1 MNGEMKRSKI
11 KNSKSRN
18 GKSNRT
24 LAERDKALVWH
35 PFTQEHTAAPRL
47 PVSHGRG
54 PWLFDTDNNAYLDL
68 VSSWWVNLFGHA
80 CAPIAQS
87 IAGQANRLEHV
98 LFAGCTHEPA
108 VQLCEALS
116 AVLPTQLHKF
126 FFSDNGSTA
135 VEVALKMA
143 HQYWRNAHGQQRK
156 LFIGFEG
163 GYHGDT
169 FGAMSVGAHCGYHDQ
184 FRSLFFESVAV
195 PFPDIWWDDADVQA
209 KEQAALASLE
219 AALSQ
224 HAGQVA
230 AMIIE
235 PLVQGAAGMRMCRP
249 QFVARACALARA
261 NDTLVIFD
269 EVMTGFGRTGTRFAF
284 EQTGVVPDFLCVS
297 KGITGGFLPLA
308 LTITGDPIYE
318 AFLSEQAERAFSHGH
333 SYTANPLA
341 CAAAVAAMALLES
354 DETSHALQV
363 LPQCHYEGLQQLQQE
378 VPTIRH
384 PRVTGTVAAF
394 DLPASYPQAAGQLHQ
409 RFLEKGLL
417 IRPIG
422 QTVYLLPPYVISQ
435 AQLQAAYETIG
446 QVLTQGEG

>member
-1 MNGEMKRSKI
+1 MNMDKGSVKM
-11 KNSKSRN
+11 
-18 GKSNRT
+18 NRRVDCT
-24 LAERDKALVWH
+24 LAQRDKALVWH
-35 PFTQEHTAAPRL
+35 PFTQEQTAAPRL

-54 PWLFDTDNNAYLDL
+54 PWLYDTDNRAYLDL
-68 VSSWWVNLFGHA
+68 VSSWWVNLFGHG
-80 CAPIAQS
+80 CPHIAQS
-87 IAGQANRLEHV
+87 IAAQANKLEHV

-108 VQLCEALS
+108 VQLCESLNAM
-116 AVLPTQLHKF
+116 LPAQLGKF

-143 HQYWRNAHGQQRK
+143 HQYWKNAHGQERK

-184 FRSLFFESVAV
+184 FRSLFFESVAI
-195 PFPDIWWDDADVQA
+195 PFPQTWWNDQEVQA
-209 KEQAALASLE
+209 SEQAALAALE
-219 AALSQ
+219 AALIR

-230 AMIIE
+230 AMIME

-249 QFVARACALARA
+249 QFVAKACALARA
-261 NDTLVIFD
+261 HDTLVIFD

-308 LTITGDPIYE
+308 LTITGDHIYE
-318 AFLSEQAERAFSHGH
+318 AFLSERADRAFSHGH

-341 CAAAVAAMALLES
+341 CAAAVAAMDLLVT
-354 DETSHALQV
+354 DETARALQV
-363 LPQCHYEGLQQLQQE
+363 LPQCHHEGLQLLQQA
-378 VPTIRH
+378 VPAILR
-384 PRVTGTVAAF
+384 PRVTGTIAAF
-394 DLPASYPQAAGQLHQ
+394 DLPPSYPHSSGQLHQ

-422 QTVYLLPPYVISQ
+422 QTVYVLPPYVTSP
-435 AQLQAAYETIG
+435 AQLRAAYETMG
-446 QVLTQGEG
+446 QVLASG

>member
-1 MNGEMKRSKI
+1 MNMDMRSVKM
-11 KNSKSRN
+11 
-18 GKSNRT
+18 NRRVDCT
-24 LAERDKALVWH
+24 LSERDKALVWH
-35 PFTQEHTAAPRL
+35 PFTQEQTAAPRL

-54 PWLFDTDNNAYLDL
+54 PWLYDTDNRAYLDL
-68 VSSWWVNLFGHA
+68 VSSWWVNLFGHG
-80 CAPIAQS
+80 CPHIAQS
-87 IAGQANRLEHV
+87 IAAQANKLEHV

-108 VQLCEALS
+108 VQLCESLNAM
-116 AVLPTQLHKF
+116 LPAQLGKF

-143 HQYWRNAHGQQRK
+143 HQYWKNAHGQERK

-184 FRSLFFESVAV
+184 FRSLFFESVAI
-195 PFPDIWWDDADVQA
+195 PFPHTWWNDQEVQA
-209 KEQAALASLE
+209 REHAALAALE
-219 AALSQ
+219 AALIRQS
-224 HAGQVA
+224 GQVA
-230 AMIIE
+230 AMIME

-249 QFVARACALARA
+249 QFVAKACALARA
-261 NDTLVIFD
+261 HDTLVIFD

-308 LTITGDPIYE
+308 LTITGDHIYE
-318 AFLSEQAERAFSHGH
+318 AFLSERADRAFSHGH

-341 CAAAVAAMALLES
+341 CAAAVAAMDLLVT
-354 DETSHALQV
+354 DETARALQV
-363 LPQCHYEGLQQLQQE
+363 LPQCHHEGLQLLQQA
-378 VPTIRH
+378 VPAILR
-384 PRVTGTVAAF
+384 PRVTGTIAAF
-394 DLPASYPQAAGQLHQ
+394 DLPPSYPYSAGQLHQ

-422 QTVYLLPPYVISQ
+422 QTVYVLPPYVTSA
-435 AQLQAAYETIG
+435 AQLQAAYQTMG
-446 QVLTQGEG
+446 QVLANR

>member
-1 MNGEMKRSKI
+1 MSMVDK
-11 KNSKSRN
+11 
-18 GKSNRT
+18 RT

-47 PVSHGRG
+47 PISHGTG
-54 PWLFDTDNNAYLDL
+54 PWLYDTDNNAYLDL

-80 CAPIAQS
+80 CAPIAQA
-87 IAGQANRLEHV
+87 IAAQASKLEHV

-108 VQLCEALS
+108 VQLCESLS
-116 AVLPTQLHKF
+116 AMLPAQLSKF

-143 HQYWRNAHGQQRK
+143 HQYWANAQGQQRK

-195 PFPDIWWDDADVQA
+195 PFAHTWFNDKDVEQ
-209 KEQAALASLE
+209 KEQAALAALE
-219 AALSQ
+219 VVLTR

-230 AMIIE
+230 AVIIE

-249 QFVARACALARA
+249 QFITQVCALARA
-261 NDTLVIFD
+261 HDTLVIFD

-308 LTITGDPIYE
+308 LTITSDAIYE

-341 CAAAVAAMALLES
+341 CAAAVAAMTLLVS
-354 DETSHALQV
+354 DETARALQTLSQSHADGLRF
-363 LPQCHYEGLQQLQQE
+363 LQQRAPDLQ
-378 VPTIRH
+378 R
-384 PRVTGTVAAF
+384 PRTTGTIAAF
-394 DLPASYPQAAGQLHQ
+394 DLPASFPHSAAQLHQ
-409 RFLEKGLL
+409 YFLEKGLL

-422 QTVYLLPPYVISQ
+422 NTVYLLPPYVTTSV
-435 AQLQAAYETIG
+435 QLQAAYETIAAVLARPAMLG
-446 QVLTQGEG
+446 QGRACIHRHALKI

>member
-1 MNGEMKRSKI
+1 MNMDKGSVKM
-11 KNSKSRN
+11 
-18 GKSNRT
+18 NRRVDCT
-24 LAERDKALVWH
+24 LAQRDKALVWH
-35 PFTQEHTAAPRL
+35 PFTQEQTAAPRL

-54 PWLFDTDNNAYLDL
+54 PWLYDTDNRAYLDL
-68 VSSWWVNLFGHA
+68 VSSWWVNLFGHG
-80 CAPIAQS
+80 CPHIAQS
-87 IAGQANRLEHV
+87 IAAQANKLEHV

-108 VQLCEALS
+108 VQLCESLNAM
-116 AVLPTQLHKF
+116 LPAQLGKF

-143 HQYWRNAHGQQRK
+143 HQYWKNAHGQERK

-184 FRSLFFESVAV
+184 FRSLFFESVAI
-195 PFPDIWWDDADVQA
+195 PFPQTWWNDQEVQA
-209 KEQAALASLE
+209 REQAALAALE
-219 AALSQ
+219 AALIR

-230 AMIIE
+230 AMIME

-249 QFVARACALARA
+249 QFVAKACALARA
-261 NDTLVIFD
+261 HDTLVIFD

-308 LTITGDPIYE
+308 LTITGDHIYE
-318 AFLSEQAERAFSHGH
+318 AFLSEQADRAFSHGH

-341 CAAAVAAMALLES
+341 CAAAVAAMDLLVT
-354 DETSHALQV
+354 DETARALQV
-363 LPQCHYEGLQQLQQE
+363 LPQCHHEGLQLLQQA
-378 VPTIRH
+378 VPAILR
-384 PRVTGTVAAF
+384 PRVTGTIAAF
-394 DLPASYPQAAGQLHQ
+394 DLPPSYPHSAGQLHQ

-422 QTVYLLPPYVISQ
+422 QTVYVLPPYVTSP
-435 AQLQAAYETIG
+435 AQLRAAYETMG
-446 QVLTQGEG
+446 QVLASG

>member
-1 MNGEMKRSKI
+1 M
-11 KNSKSRN
+11 SREAMSRET
-18 GKSNRT
+18 KPT
-24 LAERDKALVWH
+24 LAQRDKALVWH
-35 PFTQEHTAAPRL
+35 PFTQEQTAAPRL

-54 PWLFDTDNNAYLDL
+54 PWLYDTDNRAYLDL
-68 VSSWWVNLFGHA
+68 VSSWWVNLFGHG
-80 CAPIAQS
+80 CPPIAQS
-87 IAGQANRLEHV
+87 IAAQANRLEHV

-116 AVLPTQLHKF
+116 AMLPAQLGKF

-143 HQYWRNAHGQQRK
+143 HQYWKNAHGQERK

-184 FRSLFFESVAV
+184 FLSLFFESVAI
-195 PFPDIWWDDADVQA
+195 PFPDTWWNDQEVQA
-209 KEQAALASLE
+209 REDAALAALE
-219 AALSQ
+219 TALIR

-230 AMIIE
+230 AMIME
-235 PLVQGAAGMRMCRP
+235 PLVQGAAGMRMCRS
-249 QFVARACALARA
+249 QFVAKACALARA
-261 NDTLVIFD
+261 HDTLVIFD

-284 EQTGVVPDFLCVS
+284 EQTGAVPDFLCVS

-308 LTITGDPIYE
+308 LTITGDRIYE
-318 AFLSEQAERAFSHGH
+318 AFLSEQADRAFSHGH

-341 CAAAVAAMALLES
+341 CAAAVAAMALLVT
-354 DETSHALQV
+354 DETSRALQV
-363 LPQCHYEGLQQLQQE
+363 LPQCHHEGLQRLQQA
-378 VPTIRH
+378 VPALVR
-384 PRVTGTVAAF
+384 PRVTGTIAAF
-394 DLPASYPQAAGQLHQ
+394 DLPPAYPYSAGQLHQ

-422 QTVYLLPPYVISQ
+422 QTVYVLPPYVTSP
-435 AQLQAAYETIG
+435 AQLQAAYETMG
-446 QVLTQGEG
+446 QVLAAQ

>member
-1 MNGEMKRSKI
+1 MNARAMNRETMNPGQD
-11 KNSKSRN
+11 
-18 GKSNRT
+18 RT
-24 LAERDKALVWH
+24 LAQRDKALVWH

-47 PVSHGRG
+47 PISHGRG
-54 PWLFDTDNNAYLDL
+54 PWLYDTDNRAYLDL
-68 VSSWWVNLFGHA
+68 VSSWWVNLFGHG
-80 CAPIAQS
+80 CPHIAQR
-87 IAGQANRLEHV
+87 IAAQATRLEHV

-108 VQLCEALS
+108 VQLCEALN
-116 AVLPTQLHKF
+116 AMLPSQLGKY

-143 HQYWRNAHGQQRK
+143 HQYWKNAHGQQRK

-169 FGAMSVGAHCGYHDQ
+169 VGAMSVGAHCGYHDQ
-184 FRSLFFESVAV
+184 FRSLFFETVAI
-195 PFPDIWWDDADVQA
+195 PFPATWWDDQEVQA
-209 KEQAALASLE
+209 REQAALATLE
-219 AALSQ
+219 AALVR

-230 AMIIE
+230 AMIME

-249 QFVARACALARA
+249 QFVARACALARKH
-261 NDTLVIFD
+261 DTLVIFD

-308 LTITGDPIYE
+308 LTITGEHIYE
-318 AFLSEQAERAFSHGH
+318 AFLSERADRAFSHGH

-341 CAAAVAAMALLES
+341 CAAAVAAMDLLVT
-354 DETSHALQV
+354 DETARALQV
-363 LPQCHYEGLQQLQQE
+363 LPQSHHEGLQRLQQR
-378 VPTIRH
+378 VPAILR

-394 DLPASYPQAAGQLHQ
+394 DLPPSYRYSAGQLHQ

-422 QTVYLLPPYVISQ
+422 QTIYVLPPYIVTA
-435 AQLQAAYETIG
+435 AQLQAAYETMG
-446 QVLTQGEG
+446 LVLAAT

>member
-1 MNGEMKRSKI
+1 M
-11 KNSKSRN
+11 SRETMRRET
-18 GKSNRT
+18 NRT
-24 LAERDKALVWH
+24 LAQRDKALVWH
-35 PFTQEHTAAPRL
+35 PFTQEQTAAPRL

-54 PWLFDTDNNAYLDL
+54 PWLYDTDNRAYLDL
-68 VSSWWVNLFGHA
+68 VSSWWVNLFGHG
-80 CAPIAQS
+80 CPSIAQS
-87 IAGQANRLEHV
+87 IAAQANRLEHV

-116 AVLPTQLHKF
+116 AMLPAQLGKF

-143 HQYWRNAHGQQRK
+143 HQYWKNAHGQERK

-184 FRSLFFESVAV
+184 FRSLFFESVAI
-195 PFPDIWWDDADVQA
+195 PFPATWWNDQEIQA
-209 KEQAALASLE
+209 REQAALASLE
-219 AALSQ
+219 AALIR

-230 AMIIE
+230 AMIME

-249 QFVARACALARA
+249 QFVDKACALARA
-261 NDTLVIFD
+261 HDTLVIFD

-284 EQTGVVPDFLCVS
+284 EQTGAVPDFLCVS

-308 LTITGDPIYE
+308 LTITGEHIYE
-318 AFLSEQAERAFSHGH
+318 AFLSEQADRAFSHGH

-341 CAAAVAAMALLES
+341 CAAAVAAMALLVT
-354 DETSHALQV
+354 DETSRALQV
-363 LPQCHYEGLQQLQQE
+363 LPQCHHEGLQRLQLA
-378 VPTIRH
+378 VPAIVR
-384 PRVTGTVAAF
+384 PRVTGTIAAF
-394 DLPASYPQAAGQLHQ
+394 DLPPSYPQSAGQLHQ

-422 QTVYLLPPYVISQ
+422 QTVYVLPPYVTSP
-435 AQLQAAYETIG
+435 AQLQAAYQTMGE
-446 QVLTQGEG
+446 VLAAQ

>member
-1 MNGEMKRSKI
+1 MNRRI
-11 KNSKSRN
+11 
-18 GKSNRT
+18 NRT
-24 LAERDKALVWH
+24 LAQRDKALIWH
-35 PFTQEHTAAPRL
+35 PFTQEKTATPRL

-54 PWLFDTDNNAYLDL
+54 PWLYDTDNNAYLDL
-68 VSSWWVNLFGHA
+68 VSSWWVNLFGHG
-80 CAPIAQS
+80 CPQIAQS
-87 IAGQANRLEHV
+87 IAAQANKLEHV

-116 AVLPTQLHKF
+116 AMLPAQLGKF

-143 HQYWRNAHGQQRK
+143 HQYWKNRHGQQRK

-184 FRSLFFESVAV
+184 FRSLFFESVAI
-195 PFPDIWWDDADVQA
+195 PFPDTWWNDQEVQA
-209 KEQAALASLE
+209 REQAALAALE
-219 AALSQ
+219 AALTR

-230 AMIIE
+230 ALILE

-249 QFVARACALARA
+249 QFVGKACALARA
-261 NDTLVIFD
+261 HDTLVIFD

-284 EQTGVVPDFLCVS
+284 EQTGAVPDFLCVS

-308 LTITGDPIYE
+308 LTITGEHIYE
-318 AFLSEQAERAFSHGH
+318 AFLSEQAGRAFSHGH

-341 CAAAVAAMALLES
+341 CAAAVAAMALLVTE
-354 DETSHALQV
+354 ETSRALQV
-363 LPQCHYEGLQQLQQE
+363 LPQCHEEGLQLLQQT
-378 VPTIRH
+378 VPAILR
-384 PRVTGTVAAF
+384 PRITGTIAAF
-394 DLPASYPQAAGQLHQ
+394 DLPSSYPHSAGPLHQ

-417 IRPIG
+417 LRPIG
-422 QTVYLLPPYVISQ
+422 QTVYVLPPYVTSPG
-435 AQLQAAYETIG
+435 QLQAAYQTMG
-446 QVLTQGEG
+446 QVLAAQ

>member
-1 MNGEMKRSKI
+1 M
-11 KNSKSRN
+11 SR
-18 GKSNRT
+18 KAMSRETKRT
-24 LAERDKALVWH
+24 LAQRDKALVWH
-35 PFTQEHTAAPRL
+35 PFTQEQTAAPRL

-54 PWLFDTDNNAYLDL
+54 PWLYDTDNRAYLDL
-68 VSSWWVNLFGHA
+68 VSSWWVNLFGHG
-80 CAPIAQS
+80 CPQIAQS
-87 IAGQANRLEHV
+87 IAAQANRLEHV

-116 AVLPTQLHKF
+116 AMLPAQLGKF

-143 HQYWRNAHGQQRK
+143 HQYWKNAYGQERK

-184 FRSLFFESVAV
+184 FRSLFFESVAI
-195 PFPDIWWDDADVQA
+195 PFPDTWWNDQEVQVR
-209 KEQAALASLE
+209 EQAALAALE
-219 AALSQ
+219 AALVR

-230 AMIIE
+230 AMIME

-249 QFVARACALARA
+249 QFVAKACALARA
-261 NDTLVIFD
+261 HDTLVIFD

-284 EQTGVVPDFLCVS
+284 EQTGEVPDFLCVS

-308 LTITGDPIYE
+308 LTITGDHIYQ
-318 AFLSEQAERAFSHGH
+318 AFLSDQADRAFSHGH

-341 CAAAVAAMALLES
+341 CAAAVAAMGLLVT
-354 DETSHALQV
+354 DETSRAWQV
-363 LPQCHYEGLQQLQQE
+363 LSQCHHEGLQWLQQA
-378 VPTIRH
+378 VPEIVH
-384 PRVTGTVAAF
+384 PRVTGTIAAF
-394 DLPASYPQAAGQLHQ
+394 DLPLLYPHTAGQLHQ

-422 QTVYLLPPYVISQ
+422 QTVYVLPPYVTSA
-435 AQLQAAYETIG
+435 AQLQAAYQTMG
-446 QVLTQGEG
+446 QVLAAR